1 MAETSEGQERV
12 VVYLRLGYKA
22 KLHQCSLQR
31 SAEMG
36 RRVSMGFVIQ
46 ELMDFC
52 DSFADPDTLPAEAL
66 GHPA

>member
-22 KLHQCSLQR
+22 KLHQRSLQR

-36 RRVSMGFVIQ
+36 RRVSMGFII
-46 ELMDFC
+46 EEMMDSE
-52 DSFADPDTLPAEAL
+52 DQLDHPDRGPA
-66 GHPA
+66 